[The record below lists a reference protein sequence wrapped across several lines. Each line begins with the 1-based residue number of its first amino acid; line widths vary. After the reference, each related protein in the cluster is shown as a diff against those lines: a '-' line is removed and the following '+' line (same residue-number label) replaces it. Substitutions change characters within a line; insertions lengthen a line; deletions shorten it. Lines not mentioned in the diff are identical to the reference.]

1 MFPWFFISIMIT
13 ISYDGI
19 FDNDDN
25 EAIFVELSYL
35 CSENVSEQKVS
46 LGLGVANLVTTI
58 LNISLVNICHK
69 HWHTNV
75 QNLKLEGLLS
85 GAYRN
90 AFLGNLEGCVD
101 VTKPDPKHENVRQ
114 CTLGKL

>member
-69 HWHTNV
+69 HWHV
-75 QNLKLEGLLS
+75 CIQMFKI
-85 GAYRN
+85 
-90 AFLGNLEGCVD
+90 
-101 VTKPDPKHENVRQ
+101 
-114 CTLGKL
+114 